1 MPIFV
6 CRYSPIF
13 TYQLLSDAVLKMKVA
28 LFRKAQ
34 DVDAR
39 SLCFAKLNRKMLCF
53 QFIFKISRARPY
65 LALTPLRP
73 KHQRCFHPQA
83 LTRQGA
89 HHDD

>member
-1 MPIFV
+1 M
-6 CRYSPIF
+6 
-13 TYQLLSDAVLKMKVA
+13 LKMKVA

-34 DVDAR
+34 DVDTV
-39 SLCFAKLNRKMLCF
+39 SLYAAKLNHNILRF
-53 QFIFKISRARPY
+53 QFVFKISRARPY

>member
-1 MPIFV
+1 M
-6 CRYSPIF
+6 
-13 TYQLLSDAVLKMKVA
+13 LKMNVA

-34 DVDAR
+34 GMDAR

-53 QFIFKISRARPY
+53 QFIFKINPAHPY

>member
-1 MPIFV
+1 
-6 CRYSPIF
+6 
-13 TYQLLSDAVLKMKVA
+13 MKVA

-34 DVDAR
+34 GMETV
-39 SLCFAKLNRKMLCF
+39 SLYAAKHDRKMLCF
-53 QFIFKISRARPY
+53 HFIFKISPARQY

-73 KHQRCFHPQA
+73 KHQRCFHHQA

>member
-1 MPIFV
+1 
-6 CRYSPIF
+6 
-13 TYQLLSDAVLKMKVA
+13 MKVA

-34 DVDAR
+34 DVDTV
-39 SLCFAKLNRKMLCF
+39 SLYVAKHDRKMLRF
-53 QFIFKISRARPY
+53 VFIFKINPAHPY